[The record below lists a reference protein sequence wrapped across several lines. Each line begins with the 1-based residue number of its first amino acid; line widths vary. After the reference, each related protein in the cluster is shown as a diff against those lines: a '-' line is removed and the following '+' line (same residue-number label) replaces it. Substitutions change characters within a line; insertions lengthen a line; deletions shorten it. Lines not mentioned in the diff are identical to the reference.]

1 MGCVN
6 APFPQNYAQ
15 MTNAQKEN
23 SKVKDV
29 ISDLQKKGLFDT
41 LIKIGMI
48 PTQWYDYS
56 NIYNLYLSERNKG
69 QLKMQCYL
77 ECAVVFN
84 CSVEK
89 IRLII
94 RRMNENI

>member
-1 MGCVN
+1 M
-6 APFPQNYAQ
+6 
-15 MTNAQKEN
+15 MNAQKEN

-29 ISDLQKKGLFDT
+29 INELEQNGMLET
-41 LIKIGMI
+41 LIRIGVV

-56 NIYNLYLSERNKG
+56 NIYNLYLSERKKG
-69 QLKMQCYL
+69 ELKMKAYL

-94 RRMNENI
+94 RRMNENV

>member
-6 APFPQNYAQ
+6 AHFPQNYDQ
-15 MTNAQKEN
+15 MTNARKEN

-29 ISDLQKKGLFDT
+29 IADLQNKGLFDT
-41 LIKIGMI
+41 LIRIGMI

-56 NIYNLYLSERNKG
+56 SIYNLYLSERKKG
-69 QLKMQCYL
+69 ERKMNAYL

-94 RRMNENI
+94 RRMNEDI